1 MNNQTPQVKYPYN
14 AINAAGS
21 FYKRLNKWA
30 FASFVTFFGGALLLS
45 FVGLIYAAAIV
56 LPHPVAG
63 DQAGWNVLAF
73 IILPVMAVQRYIPLV
88 ALVSLVLGII
98 SIVKARST
106 HTRNVLGVVMTILS
120 ALFVLQLPALISMTF
135 GIGR

>member
-1 MNNQTPQVKYPYN
+1 MNNQTPQLKYPAN
-14 AINAAGS
+14 AINAAGT

-30 FASFVTFFGGALLLS
+30 FASFATFFGGAMILS
-45 FVGLIYAAAIV
+45 FIGLIYAAAIV
-56 LPHPVAG
+56 LPHPIVG

-73 IILPVMAVQRYIPLV
+73 ILLPVAAVQKYVPLV

-98 SIVKARST
+98 SIVKAKST
-106 HTRNVLGVVMTILS
+106 RTRNVLGVVMTILS
-120 ALFVLQLPALISMTF
+120 ALFVLQLPELISMTF